1 MVRRLAA
8 VTLVALIGGVRVAR
22 PKRAGGQHPRQPGA
36 ARASGPRRL
45 RPCRGRRRPETGV
58 DPGGPADPAPS
69 GRGRPSEGDRKV
81 AFDSNLFTADVRP
94 APHHPP
100 SRRGSVGGPPLDRP
114 ADPRGGSRR
123 ADARRSRWQLRRL
136 RPASPDP
143 PPAGHHD
150 DRHQPWFRT
159 GPRVDLRHHRLGGP
173 SGSRG
178 RRHDGDGLGHAGHGT
193 CRGAGD
199 GLRDAR
205 GRRTDPDH
213 VLSQVRWARP
223 AGPAAPTTPRRPSS
237 QPVPSWSSCMNTEP
251 QATVPALPWAPR
263 EPPPSGWPRPWLT
276 APFWSFPTAPPSS
289 RKRRFSTAG

>member
-1 MVRRLAA
+1 MTTTRMSPSSLLADRAGRGMHAPAARGGLFLPEHPQQGPALLRSAARAQGRESSMVRRLAA

-69 GRGRPSEGDRKV
+69 GHGRPPK
-81 AFDSNLFTADVRP
+81 ATARSP
-94 APHHPP
+94 STPTCSPQTSGRRRNHPP

-199 GLRDAR
+199 RLRDAR
-205 GRRTDPDH
+205 GPTD
-213 VLSQVRWARP
+213 
-223 AGPAAPTTPRRPSS
+223 GP
-237 QPVPSWSSCMNTEP
+237 
-251 QATVPALPWAPR
+251 
-263 EPPPSGWPRPWLT
+263 
-276 APFWSFPTAPPSS
+276 
-289 RKRRFSTAG
+289 